1 MLRGKTL
8 EEIIN
13 KWTTDLEGNVRE
25 FDKFAAEVA
34 AWDRALI
41 ENGNNVIWSVFSHQ
55 PFSSNFY
62 IYRLLHY
69 TAMFWPLKSNRMRS
83 MKL

>member
-13 KWTTDLEGNVRE
+13 KWTSDLEVNVRE
-25 FDKFAAEVA
+25 FNKFGAEVA

-41 ENGNNVIWSVFSHQ
+41 ENGNNVIRACFHTA
-55 PFSSNFY
+55 
-62 IYRLLHY
+62 LLHLIPF
-69 TAMFWPLKSNRMRS
+69 TDRS
-83 MKL
+83 IIQPRSGR